1 MCAAL
6 CKTSIQLNIGAQ
18 LDTTKTGCAPIFC
31 EKNHRMFNKL
41 KFLYKEYPQ
50 QYWLMITG
58 VVIST
63 AGGSMIWPFLL
74 IYASAKLNLPLRTVA
89 TLISI
94 NAGTGLLSSFIAGTL
109 ADKVGRKVVMNVSL
123 TMTGIAYFFLLRA
136 ETYPQF
142 VGLMIMIGLSNPLY
156 QVGADAMLADM
167 IPAEKRTDAYAIN
180 RIANN
185 AAFALGP
192 AVGGFL
198 ATRSYHLAFYG
209 AAIGFFAYSLLLFF
223 LAHETLNTPGLSRT
237 PLWRR
242 LHSNLFLRNTVL
254 PFKAKP
260 LIEPV
265 ETRHSEHFITPSAEG
280 YGRVFQDKNYL
291 GFVALTSLG
300 LIAPTML
307 WILMPVYA
315 KTNYGLPEALYGWIP
330 TTNALMC
337 VFVQY
342 LVTSITRRHHTLPV
356 LAVGMLIYAVGAGSV
371 ALMSSF
377 WGFWLS
383 MVILTFG
390 ELTLVP
396 TATKYVA
403 DMAPANLRG
412 RYMSIYWLG
421 WGLARTL
428 APIIGGSLN
437 DNISP
442 RSIWIGGLLIGL
454 SSAFGLFLLNRTP
467 IRRTTHLAEL

>member
-1 MCAAL
+1 
-6 CKTSIQLNIGAQ
+6 
-18 LDTTKTGCAPIFC
+18 
-31 EKNHRMFNKL
+31 MFNKL
-41 KFLYKEYPQ
+41 KFLYKQYPP

-74 IYASAKLNLPLRTVA
+74 IYASGKLHMPLSTVA

-109 ADKVGRKVVMNVSL
+109 ADKIGRKVVMNFSL
-123 TMTGIAYFFLLRA
+123 TVNGLAYFLLMRA
-136 ETYPQF
+136 EAYPEF

-156 QVGADAMLADM
+156 QVGADAMLADL
-167 IPAEKRTDAYAIN
+167 IPSEKRTDAYAIN

-192 AVGGFL
+192 AMGGFL
-198 ATRSYHLAFYG
+198 ATRSYNLAFYG
-209 AAIGFFAYSLLLFF
+209 AGTGFLIYSLLLFF
-223 LAHETLNTPGLSRT
+223 RARETLDTQILSKESPG
-237 PLWRR
+237 WRLIPNISLKR
-242 LHSNLFLRNTVL
+242 IIA
-254 PFKAKP
+254 PFKPRPAEALK
-260 LIEPV
+260 LME
-265 ETRHSEHFITPSAEG
+265 ESPSQSEG
-280 YGRVFQDKNYL
+280 YSRVFQDKNYMA
-291 GFVALTSLG
+291 FVATTSIG

-315 KTNYGLPEALYGWIP
+315 KTNYGIPEALYGWIP

-342 LVTSITRRHHTLPV
+342 FITGITRKHRTLPV
-356 LAVGMLIYAVGAGSV
+356 LSVAMLIYALGTGSV

-396 TATKYVA
+396 TASKYVA
-403 DMAPANLRG
+403 DRAPADLRG

-428 APIIGGSLN
+428 SPMIGGFLN
-437 DNISP
+437 DQITP
-442 RSIWIGGLLIGL
+442 QAIWVGGLLLGL
-454 SSAFGLFLLNRTP
+454 TSALGLFLLNRLSRPQPTP
-467 IRRTTHLAEL
+467 LAAT

>member
-1 MCAAL
+1 
-6 CKTSIQLNIGAQ
+6 
-18 LDTTKTGCAPIFC
+18 
-31 EKNHRMFNKL
+31 MFNKL
-41 KFLYKEYPQ
+41 KFLYKEYPP

-74 IYASAKLNLPLRTVA
+74 IYASGKLNMPLSTVA

-109 ADKVGRKVVMNVSL
+109 ADKVGRKVVMNFSL
-123 TMTGIAYFFLLRA
+123 TVNGLAYFFLMRA

-142 VGLMIMIGLSNPLY
+142 VGLMIMIGLSNALY
-156 QVGADAMLADM
+156 QVGADAMLADI
-167 IPAEKRTDAYAIN
+167 IPSEKRTDAYAIN

-192 AVGGFL
+192 AIGGFL
-198 ATRSYHLAFYG
+198 ATRSYNLAFY
-209 AAIGFFAYSLLLFF
+209 AAGTGFLIYSLLLFF
-223 LAHETLNTPGLSRT
+223 RARETLDPQIRSKESLG
-237 PLWRR
+237 WRWSSHISLKR
-242 LHSNLFLRNTVL
+242 IIA
-254 PFKAKP
+254 PFKPRPADAMK
-260 LIEPV
+260 LV
-265 ETRHSEHFITPSAEG
+265 EESPSQSEG
-280 YGRVFQDKNYL
+280 YRRVFRDKNYVA
-291 GFVALTSLG
+291 FVATTSIG

-315 KTNYGLPEALYGWIP
+315 KTNYGIPEALYGWIP

-342 LVTSITRRHHTLPV
+342 FVTSITRKHHTLPV
-356 LAVGMLIYAVGAGSV
+356 LGVAMLIYALGTGSV
-371 ALMSSF
+371 ALMNSF

-396 TATKYVA
+396 TASKYVA
-403 DMAPANLRG
+403 DRAPADLRG
-412 RYMSIYWLG
+412 RYMSLYWLG

-428 APIIGGSLN
+428 SPMIGGFLN
-437 DNISP
+437 DQITP
-442 RSIWIGGLLIGL
+442 QAIWVGGLLLGL
-454 SSAFGLFLLNRTP
+454 TSALGLFLLNRLSMPQPTP
-467 IRRTTHLAEL
+467 LTAA

>member
-1 MCAAL
+1 MTLINRIKAL
-6 CKTSIQLNIGAQ
+6 YN
-18 LDTTKTGCAPIFC
+18 
-31 EKNHRMFNKL
+31 
-41 KFLYKEYPQ
+41 EYPR

-58 VVIST
+58 IVLAT

-74 IYASAKLNLPLRTVA
+74 IYTSGKLDLPLSTVA

-94 NAGTGLLSSFIAGTL
+94 NAGTGLIASLIAGTL
-109 ADKVGRKVVMNVSL
+109 ADKVGRKLVMNLSL
-123 TMTGIAYFFLLRA
+123 TVNGLAYFLLMRA

-142 VGLMIMIGLSNPLY
+142 VGLMVMVGLSNPLY

-167 IPAEKRTDAYAIN
+167 IPSEKRTDAYAIN

-192 AVGGFL
+192 AIGGFL
-198 ATRSYHLAFYG
+198 ATRSYDLAFYCAG
-209 AAIGFFAYSLLLFF
+209 IGFLSYSVLLFF
-223 LAHETLNTPGLSRT
+223 LARETLNRPTA
-237 PLWRR
+237 
-242 LHSNLFLRNTVL
+242 TVS
-254 PFKAKP
+254 
-260 LIEPV
+260 I
-265 ETRHSEHFITPSAEG
+265 PSSQTEG
-280 YGRVFQDKNYL
+280 YGRVLQDKSYMA
-291 GFVALTSLG
+291 FVAMISLG

-315 KTNYGLPEALYGWIP
+315 KTNFGIPEALYGWIP

-342 LVTSITRRHHTLPV
+342 SVTSITRKYRTLPV
-356 LAVGMLIYAVGAGSV
+356 LGIGMLIYALGAGSV

-396 TATKYVA
+396 TASKYVA
-403 DMAPANLRG
+403 DLAPADLRG
-412 RYMSIYWLG
+412 RYMSMHWLG

-428 APIIGGSLN
+428 APIIGGFLN
-437 DNISP
+437 DNIAP
-442 RSIWIGGLLIGL
+442 RAIWIGGLLVGL
-454 SSAFGLFLLNRTP
+454 TSTLGIFLLSRVTAP
-467 IRRTTHLAEL
+467 RTTPLTEV

>member
-1 MCAAL
+1 M
-6 CKTSIQLNIGAQ
+6 NPF
-18 LDTTKTGCAPIFC
+18 D
-31 EKNHRMFNKL
+31 KL
-41 KFLYKEYPQ
+41 KALYNEYPR

-74 IYASAKLNLPLRTVA
+74 IYASGKLHLPLSTVA
-89 TLISI
+89 ALISI
-94 NAGTGLLSSFIAGTL
+94 NAGTGLLASFIAGTV
-109 ADKVGRKVVMNVSL
+109 ADKIGRKVVMNFSL
-123 TMTGIAYFFLLRA
+123 TLNGIAYFLLMHA
-136 ETYPQF
+136 ATYPEF
-142 VGLMIMIGLSNPLY
+142 VGLMIMVGLSNPLY

-167 IPAEKRTDAYAIN
+167 IPSEKRTDAYAIN

-192 AVGGFL
+192 AIGGFL
-198 ATRSYHLAFYG
+198 ATRSYDLAFYAAG
-209 AAIGFFAYSLLLFF
+209 AGFITYSLLLFF
-223 LAHETLNTPGLSRT
+223 RAHETLDRQSVSEQSFKLRLS
-237 PLWRR
+237 PSLSLKR
-242 LHSNLFLRNTVL
+242 LIA
-254 PFKAKP
+254 PFKPRPIDKP
-260 LIEPV
+260 GIMAFEQ
-265 ETRHSEHFITPSAEG
+265 SSSSQNEG
-280 YGRVFQDKNYL
+280 YSRVFRDKNYVA
-291 GFVALTSLG
+291 FVALTSLG

-307 WILMPVYA
+307 WVLMTVYV
-315 KTNYGLPEALYGWIP
+315 KSNYGISEALYGWIP

-342 LVTSITRRHHTLPV
+342 SVTSLTRRHSTLAV
-356 LAVGMLIYAVGAGSV
+356 LGVGMLVYALGSGSV

-403 DMAPANLRG
+403 DLAPADLRG

-428 APIIGGSLN
+428 SPIIGGFLN
-437 DNISP
+437 DNIAP
-442 RSIWIGGLLIGL
+442 RAIWIGGLLVGL
-454 SSAFGLFLLNRTP
+454 TSTLGLFLLSRVSTS
-467 IRRTTHLAEL
+467 RRTSLA

>member
-1 MCAAL
+1 
-6 CKTSIQLNIGAQ
+6 
-18 LDTTKTGCAPIFC
+18 
-31 EKNHRMFNKL
+31 MFNKL
-41 KFLYKEYPQ
+41 KFLYKEYPP

-74 IYASAKLNLPLRTVA
+74 IYASGKLNMPLSTVA

-109 ADKVGRKVVMNVSL
+109 ADKVGRKVVMNFSL
-123 TMTGIAYFFLLRA
+123 TVNGLAYFFLMRA

-142 VGLMIMIGLSNPLY
+142 VSLMIMIGLSNPLY
-156 QVGADAMLADM
+156 QVGADAMLADI
-167 IPAEKRTDAYAIN
+167 IPSEKRTDAYAIN

-192 AVGGFL
+192 AIGGFL
-198 ATRSYHLAFYG
+198 ATRSYNLAFY
-209 AAIGFFAYSLLLFF
+209 AAGTGFLIYSLLLFF
-223 LAHETLNTPGLSRT
+223 RARETLDPQILSKES
-237 PLWRR
+237 LGWRWSSHISLKR
-242 LHSNLFLRNTVL
+242 IIA
-254 PFKAKP
+254 PFKPRPADAMK
-260 LIEPV
+260 LV
-265 ETRHSEHFITPSAEG
+265 EESPSQSEG
-280 YGRVFQDKNYL
+280 YRRVFRDKNYVA
-291 GFVALTSLG
+291 FVATTSIG

-315 KTNYGLPEALYGWIP
+315 KTNYGIPEALYGWIP

-342 LVTSITRRHHTLPV
+342 FVTSITRKHPTLPV
-356 LAVGMLIYAVGAGSV
+356 LGVAMLIYALGTGSV

-396 TATKYVA
+396 TASKYVA
-403 DMAPANLRG
+403 DRAPADLRG
-412 RYMSIYWLG
+412 RYMSLYWLG

-428 APIIGGSLN
+428 SPMIGGFLN
-437 DNISP
+437 DQITP
-442 RSIWIGGLLIGL
+442 QAIWVGGLLLGL
-454 SSAFGLFLLNRTP
+454 TSALGLFLLNRLSMPQPTP
-467 IRRTTHLAEL
+467 LTAA

>member
-1 MCAAL
+1 
-6 CKTSIQLNIGAQ
+6 
-18 LDTTKTGCAPIFC
+18 
-31 EKNHRMFNKL
+31 MFNKL
-41 KFLYKEYPQ
+41 KFLYKEYPP

-74 IYASAKLNLPLRTVA
+74 IYASGKLNMPLSTVA
-89 TLISI
+89 TLISM

-109 ADKVGRKVVMNVSL
+109 ADKIGRKVVMNFSL
-123 TMTGIAYFFLLRA
+123 TVNGLAYFLLMRA

-167 IPAEKRTDAYAIN
+167 IPSEKRTDAYALN

-192 AVGGFL
+192 AIGGFL
-198 ATRSYHLAFYG
+198 ATRSYNLAFYAAG
-209 AAIGFFAYSLLLFF
+209 AGFLIYSLLLFF
-223 LAHETLNTPGLSRT
+223 LARETLDASAVSTASPGLRFSPNISLKRIIA
-237 PLWRR
+237 
-242 LHSNLFLRNTVL
+242 
-254 PFKAKP
+254 PFKPRPMDAVK
-260 LIEPV
+260 IAEAD
-265 ETRHSEHFITPSAEG
+265 SSKSEG
-280 YGRVFQDKNYL
+280 YLRVFQDKNYMA
-291 GFVALTSLG
+291 FVATTSIG

-315 KTNYGLPEALYGWIP
+315 KTNYGIPENLYGWIP

-342 LVTSITRRHHTLPV
+342 FITGITRKHQTLPV
-356 LAVGMLIYAVGAGSV
+356 LSVAMLIYALGTGSV

-396 TATKYVA
+396 TASKYVA
-403 DMAPANLRG
+403 DRAPADLRG

-428 APIIGGSLN
+428 SPILGGFLN
-437 DNISP
+437 DNIAP
-442 RSIWIGGLLIGL
+442 HAIWVGGLLLGL
-454 SSAFGLFLLNRTP
+454 TSALGLFLLNRFSTP
-467 IRRTTHLAEL
+467 QSASLTAA

>member
-1 MCAAL
+1 MNIPNRLKAL
-6 CKTSIQLNIGAQ
+6 YN
-18 LDTTKTGCAPIFC
+18 
-31 EKNHRMFNKL
+31 
-41 KFLYKEYPQ
+41 EYPR

-58 VVIST
+58 IVLAT

-74 IYASAKLNLPLRTVA
+74 IYASGKLDLPLSTVA

-94 NAGTGLLSSFIAGTL
+94 NAGFGLLSSLIAGSL
-109 ADKVGRKVVMNVSL
+109 ADKVGRKIVMNFSL
-123 TMTGIAYFFLLRA
+123 TMTGLAYFLLMRA

-167 IPAEKRTDAYAIN
+167 IPSEKRTDAYAIN

-192 AVGGFL
+192 AIGGFL
-198 ATRSYHLAFYG
+198 ATRSYDLAFYCAG
-209 AAIGFFAYSLLLFF
+209 IGFLTYSVLLFF
-223 LAHETLNTPGLSRT
+223 LAQETLDKA
-237 PLWRR
+237 
-242 LHSNLFLRNTVL
+242 TVDISI
-254 PFKAKP
+254 PNSP
-260 LIEPV
+260 
-265 ETRHSEHFITPSAEG
+265 AEG
-280 YGRVFQDKNYL
+280 YQRVLQDRNFMT
-291 GFVALTSLG
+291 FVGLISLG

-315 KTNYGLPEALYGWIP
+315 KTNFGIPESLYGWIP
-330 TTNALMC
+330 TTNAVMC

-342 LVTSITRRHHTLPV
+342 SVTRLTRRHRTLPV
-356 LAVGMLIYAVGAGSV
+356 LGVGMLIYALGAGSV
-371 ALMSSF
+371 ALMSNF

-396 TATKYVA
+396 TASKYVA
-403 DMAPANLRG
+403 DLAPADLRG
-412 RYMSIYWLG
+412 RYMSIHWLG

-428 APIIGGSLN
+428 APILGGFLN
-437 DNISP
+437 DNIAP
-442 RSIWIGGLLIGL
+442 RAIWLGALLIGL
-454 SSAFGLFLLNRTP
+454 TSTLGIFLLSRVTPARTAVL
-467 IRRTTHLAEL
+467 TES

>member
-1 MCAAL
+1 MTL
-6 CKTSIQLNIGAQ
+6 LN
-18 LDTTKTGCAPIFC
+18 
-31 EKNHRMFNKL
+31 NL
-41 KFLYKEYPQ
+41 KHLYNEYPR

-74 IYASAKLNLPLRTVA
+74 IYASGKLDMPLSTVA

-94 NAGTGLLSSFIAGTL
+94 NAGTGILSSLIAGTL
-109 ADKVGRKVVMNVSL
+109 ADKIGRKVVMNFSL
-123 TMTGIAYFFLLRA
+123 TVNGLAYFLLMRA

-142 VGLMIMIGLSNPLY
+142 VGLMMMIGMSNPLY

-167 IPAEKRTDAYAIN
+167 IPSDKRTDAFAIN

-192 AVGGFL
+192 AMGGFL
-198 ATRSYHLAFYG
+198 ATRSYDLAFYCAG
-209 AAIGFFAYSLLLFF
+209 TGFLIYSVILFF
-223 LAHETLNTPGLSRT
+223 LARETLHKSSKDLDMPMRQT
-237 PLWRR
+237 
-242 LHSNLFLRNTVL
+242 
-254 PFKAKP
+254 
-260 LIEPV
+260 
-265 ETRHSEHFITPSAEG
+265 EG
-280 YGRVFQDKNYL
+280 YGRVFQDKSYMA
-291 GFVALTSLG
+291 FVALLSLG

-315 KTNYGLPEALYGWIP
+315 KTNFGMPEALYGWIP
-330 TTNALMC
+330 TTNAVMC

-342 LVTSITRRHHTLPV
+342 WVTTITRRHHTLPV
-356 LAVGMLIYAVGAGSV
+356 LGAGMLIYALGVGSV

-383 MVILTFG
+383 MIILTFG

-396 TATKYVA
+396 TASKYVA
-403 DMAPANLRG
+403 DLAPADLRG
-412 RYMSIYWLG
+412 RYMSVHWLG

-428 APIIGGSLN
+428 SPIIGGFLN
-437 DNISP
+437 DNIAP
-442 RSIWIGGLLIGL
+442 RAIWMGGLLIGL
-454 SSAFGLFLLNRTP
+454 TSTLGLFLLSRVSVP
-467 IRRTTHLAEL
+467 RTTPLTEP